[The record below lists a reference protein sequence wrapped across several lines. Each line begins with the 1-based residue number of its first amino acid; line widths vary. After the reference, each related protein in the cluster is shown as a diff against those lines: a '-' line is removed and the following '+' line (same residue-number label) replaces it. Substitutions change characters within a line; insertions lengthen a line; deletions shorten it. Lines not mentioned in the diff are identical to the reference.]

1 MIHKDEYENLIG
13 MGEDT
18 AFDILKF
25 IFNGKYIIDR
35 QVKISTIFEIY
46 SPKNYPKPSKE
57 HLRSSIDIMMTK
69 NVLDRFENK
78 KFIRAKKIAIR
89 IQGKG
94 HTGEHKSKTDRV
106 QKEMLEDWGFVVI
119 DIHIRDAPN
128 LFKERLNPD
137 SVLELCY
144 PLVKSGIKF

>member
-1 MIHKDEYENLIG
+1 MIKKDEYGNFIG
-13 MGEDT
+13 KGEDT
-18 AFDILKF
+18 AYDILKF

-35 QVKISTIFEIY
+35 QIKISTIFGIY
-46 SPKNYPKPSKE
+46 SPRNYPRPSEE
-57 HLRSSIDIMMTK
+57 HLKSSIDIMMTK
-69 NVLDRFENK
+69 LRLKNLHIK
-78 KFIRAKKIAIR
+78 TTKKIAIR

-94 HTGEHKSKTDRV
+94 HTGEHKAITDGV
-106 QKEMLEDWGFVVI
+106 QKKMLEDWGFQVI

-137 SVLELCY
+137 SVMELIH